1 MTSNSVSIEQS
12 LALIKRG
19 SDELL
24 IESELVEKLKT
35 GRPLR
40 VKAGF
45 DPTAPDLHLGHTVLL
60 NKLRQF
66 QKLGHQV
73 LFLIGDFTGMI
84 GDPTGKSATR
94 PPLTAEQVQENA
106 KSYAAQVFK
115 ILKPEQTEVVFN
127 STWLNQLGAAGMLKL
142 AASHTVARMLER
154 DDFSKRYKNNQ
165 PIAIHEFLYP
175 LLQGYDSVALKADVE
190 LGGTDQ
196 KFNLLMGRELQKQ
209 AGQSQQCVLTMPLL
223 EGLDGINKM
232 SKSLGNYIGVAE
244 PANEIF
250 SKIMS
255 VSDELMWR
263 YIELLSFESLE
274 TIANWKQEIAAG
286 ANPRNIK
293 VRFAQEIVARFHHQ
307 EAAEEALK
315 DFELRSKGGIP
326 DEIPEVAIKIAEAS
340 VSVPQLLKQAGL
352 VASTSEAMRAI
363 DQGGVKLDGE
373 KVSDKHQQV
382 AKGTEVVAQVGK
394 RKFARVTIS

>member
-1 MTSNSVSIEQS
+1 
-12 LALIKRG
+12 
-19 SDELL
+19 
-24 IESELVEKLKT
+24 
-35 GRPLR
+35 
-40 VKAGF
+40 
-45 DPTAPDLHLGHTVLL
+45 
-60 NKLRQF
+60 
-66 QKLGHQV
+66 
-73 LFLIGDFTGMI
+73 
-84 GDPTGKSATR
+84 
-94 PPLTAEQVQENA
+94 
-106 KSYAAQVFK
+106 
-115 ILKPEQTEVVFN
+115 
-127 STWLNQLGAAGMLKL
+127 
-142 AASHTVARMLER
+142 
-154 DDFSKRYKNNQ
+154 
-165 PIAIHEFLYP
+165 
-175 LLQGYDSVALKADVE
+175 
-190 LGGTDQ
+190 
-196 KFNLLMGRELQKQ
+196 MGRELQKQ
-209 AGQSQQCVLTMPLL
+209 SGQSQQCVLTMPLL

-263 YIELLSFESLE
+263 YIELLSFQSLE

-326 DEIPEVAIKIAEAS
+326 DEVPEVAIKIAEAS